1 MVRQKDVLNGHIRL
15 LLEPFCLPWTYV
27 RRLTWYQVR
36 NLYLKPSDELH
47 QKSTTDSAIN
57 NEDPPSF
64 EEFSSALMR
73 AGQKLRKKKCINF
86 YSEYIRGLK

>member
-1 MVRQKDVLNGHIRL
+1 M
-15 LLEPFCLPWTYV
+15 

-73 AGQKLRKKKCINF
+73 AGQKTPKEEMYKL